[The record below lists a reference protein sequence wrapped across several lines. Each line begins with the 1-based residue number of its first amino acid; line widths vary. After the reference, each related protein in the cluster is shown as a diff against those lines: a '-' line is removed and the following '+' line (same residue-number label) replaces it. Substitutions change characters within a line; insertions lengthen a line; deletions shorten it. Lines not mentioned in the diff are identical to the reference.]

1 MSCRIF
7 PINYRKLWQVGIR
20 LNPWLKYRRVI
31 DAFTSIHVI
40 NSTLFSTMLIAQ
52 FRMPYPSLAHG
63 RFVKRRE
70 EKVDMG
76 KREGDEFVAFQ
87 HLRSYRVYSP
97 GSVPALNREVHSC

>member
-40 NSTLFSTMLIAQ
+40 NSTLFSTILIAQ
-52 FRMPYPSLAHG
+52 FRVPNPSLALG

-76 KREGDEFVAFQ
+76 KRENDEKERKTMNSWRFNTFDRIACTRLARY
-87 HLRSYRVYSP
+87 LR
-97 GSVPALNREVHSC
+97 